1 MFREREDA
9 SSFFCHIGFEARK
22 IDLLEGSH
30 EKDERASG
38 HCFSQPPCLRLS
50 GFDSKGS
57 EKALL
62 EGGSSSMYD
71 VIVVG
76 ARCAGSPT
84 AMLLARKGYRVLLL
98 DKATF
103 PSDTMSGH
111 FLHQRG
117 AACLKR
123 WGILER
129 VIATN
134 CPAITSVTLDLGP
147 FSLVGSILPT
157 DGVAALY
164 APRRIMLDYLLVKA
178 AVEAGAELRE
188 GFHVQELLKEEER
201 VAGIRGGHVR
211 GEPITEK
218 ATLVIGA
225 DGMRSLVARAVQAPT
240 YQRRPVFCC
249 AYYSYWSGISAA
261 GGELYPRDHRII
273 ITFPTNDSK
282 VLVAIQWP
290 HQEFDAIRRD
300 IRGHFLQTLEACTP
314 HLASRIRE
322 AKQEERFVGTGDLPN
337 FFRKPYGPG
346 WALVGDAGH
355 FKDPILAHGISDAFR
370 DAELLAE
377 AIDSGLAGRRP
388 LQEALSDYEQRR
400 NETALPLYELNC
412 QRATL
417 EPPPPAMQS
426 LFSALRS
433 NSVEFSRYIAALAGT
448 VSPAEFF
455 ATENMERIL
464 NDLRP

>member
-1 MFREREDA
+1 MSA
-9 SSFFCHIGFEARK
+9 S
-22 IDLLEGSH
+22 
-30 EKDERASG
+30 RA
-38 HCFSQPPCLRLS
+38 CFSQPSCIRLS
-50 GFDSKGS
+50 GFDRKGL
-57 EKALL
+57 EKALQ
-62 EGGSSSMYD
+62 EGGNSSMYD

-76 ARCAGSPT
+76 ARCAGSPM

-134 CPAITSVTLDLGP
+134 CPAITSVTLDLGS

-157 DGVAALY
+157 DGVTALY
-164 APRRIMLDYLLVKA
+164 APRRVVLDHILVNA

-188 GFHVQELLKEEER
+188 GFQVQELLMEGER
-201 VAGIRGGHVR
+201 VTGVRGRHVR
-211 GEPITEK
+211 GEPVTEK

-225 DGMRSLVARAVQAPT
+225 DGMRSVVARAVQAPI

-249 AYYSYWSGISAA
+249 AYYAYWSGISVA

-273 ITFPTNDSK
+273 MVFPTNDGK
-282 VLVAIQWP
+282 VLVGIQWP
-290 HQEFDAIRRD
+290 HEEFDTIRRD
-300 IRGHFLQTLEACTP
+300 IRGHFFETLEADAP
-314 HLASRIRE
+314 HLARRVRQ

-337 FFRKPYGPG
+337 FFRTPYGPG

-355 FKDPILAHGISDAFR
+355 FKDPVLAHGISDAFR
-370 DAELLAE
+370 DADLLAE
-377 AIDSGLAGRRP
+377 AIDSGLTGRRP

-417 EPPPPAMQS
+417 ELPPPGMQA
-426 LFSALRS
+426 LFRALRS
-433 NSVEFSRYIAALAGT
+433 NSVEFSRYIAAVAGT
-448 VSPAEFF
+448 ISPAEFF
-455 ATENMERIL
+455 ATENIARIL
-464 NDLRP
+464 NDLGL

>member
-1 MFREREDA
+1 MPHPFSVTLGSRVRN
-9 SSFFCHIGFEARK
+9 
-22 IDLLEGSH
+22 IDLLGESH
-30 EKDERASG
+30 EKDERASRHG
-38 HCFSQPPCLRLS
+38 FSQPPCIRLS

-57 EKALL
+57 EKALK
-62 EGGSSSMYD
+62 EGGRSSMYD

-111 FLHQRG
+111 FLRQRG

-157 DGVAALY
+157 DGVTALY
-164 APRRIMLDYLLVKA
+164 APRRVVLDHILVNA
-178 AVEAGAELRE
+178 AIEAGAELRE
-188 GFHVQELLKEEER
+188 GFHVQELLKEGER
-201 VAGIRGGHVR
+201 VTGVRGRHVR
-211 GEPITEK
+211 GEPVTEK
-218 ATLVIGA
+218 ARLVIGA
-225 DGMRSLVARAVQAPT
+225 DGMRSVVARAVQAPT
-240 YQRRPVFCC
+240 YQRKPVFCC
-249 AYYSYWSGISAA
+249 AYYAYWSGISVA
-261 GGELYPRDHRII
+261 GVELYPRDHRII
-273 ITFPTNDSK
+273 IVFPTNDGK
-282 VLVAIQWP
+282 VLVGIQWP
-290 HQEFDAIRRD
+290 HEEFDTIRRD
-300 IRGHFLQTLEACTP
+300 IRGHFFETLEAYAP
-314 HLASRIRE
+314 HLARRVRQ

-355 FKDPILAHGISDAFR
+355 FKDPVLAHGISDAFR

-377 AIDSGLAGRRP
+377 AIDSGLVGRRP
-388 LQEALSDYEQRR
+388 LQEALADYEQRR
-400 NETALPLYELNC
+400 NETALPLYEINC

-417 EPPPPAMQS
+417 EPPPPDMQS
-426 LFSALRS
+426 LFIALRS
-433 NSVEFSRYIAALAGT
+433 NSVEFSRYMAAVAGT

-455 ATENMERIL
+455 ARENMARIL